1 MYSTGWFKVNSK
13 FQWIGTIRLVCFLI
27 MKNSSAFP
35 PVAPI
40 DHVYGTLGL
49 VKATTSQQYSDISKL
64 REEIEGKGSFTMFA
78 PSNDA
83 WEALDPVSNLEVYN
97 FSTEIQMNTIITH
110 TLAAL

>member
-1 MYSTGWFKVNSK
+1 M
-13 FQWIGTIRLVCFLI
+13 
-27 MKNSSAFP
+27 
-35 PVAPI
+35 API

-49 VKATTSQQYSDISKL
+49 IKATTTQQYSDMSKL

-83 WEALDPVSNLEVYN
+83 WEVLDPVSRLEVYS
-97 FSTEIQMNTIITH
+97 FSRGIQMNTIITH